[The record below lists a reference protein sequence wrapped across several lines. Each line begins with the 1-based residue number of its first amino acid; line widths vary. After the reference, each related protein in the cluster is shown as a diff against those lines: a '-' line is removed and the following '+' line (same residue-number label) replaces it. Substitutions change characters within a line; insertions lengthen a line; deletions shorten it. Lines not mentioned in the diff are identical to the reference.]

1 MGQKIKKLKK
11 IRLHREGTD
20 QLIYGIIAIIAIAV
34 ILWNAFD
41 NKIPFWSFAVVM
53 GIVYCIV
60 LNFYRCPIRYLNVED
75 TDKLVVAPM
84 ARLWSLKK
92 LTTHLT
98 SMISA

>member
-41 NKIPFWSFAVVM
+41 NKIPFWSFSVVM
-53 GIVYCIV
+53 GVVY
-60 LNFYRCPIRYLNVED
+60 
-75 TDKLVVAPM
+75 
-84 ARLWSLKK
+84 
-92 LTTHLT
+92 
-98 SMISA
+98 